1 MTAPQGTQEWL
12 QTRLGKITSS
22 TIHKIMSS
30 KENSSTRTRLLQDLI
45 FERISGSPTKNIV
58 TEPMARGLELESE
71 ARKAYELQNEIVT
84 LSGFIEHPTIKDA
97 GASPDGLVGDDGLI
111 EIKCLNKKSH
121 EEIIRKQILPRQ
133 YYIQIQFQL
142 ACTQRL
148 WCDFVAY
155 HPDANQPLYV
165 QRIMPEIK
173 LIKEIHDKPLV
184 FISEVEEKYK
194 AMKKSNSEELYKYL

>member
-58 TEPMARGLELESE
+58 TAPMARGLELESE

-173 LIKEIHDKPLV
+173 LIKEIHDKALV
-184 FISEVEEKYK
+184 FIAEVEEKYK
-194 AMKKSNSEELYKYL
+194 AMKKRNSEELYKYL

>member
-58 TEPMARGLELESE
+58 TAPMARGLELESE

-155 HPDANQPLYV
+155 HPDADQPLYV

-173 LIKEIHDKPLV
+173 IIKEIHEKALV
-184 FISEVEEKYK
+184 FISEVEEKIAK
-194 AMKKSNSEELYKYL
+194 LKLSIK

>member
-58 TEPMARGLELESE
+58 TAPMARGLELESE

-155 HPDANQPLYV
+155 HPDADQPLYV

-173 LIKEIHDKPLV
+173 IIKEIHEKALV
-184 FISEVEEKYK
+184 FISEVEEKYME
-194 AMKKSNSEELYKYL
+194 MKKRNLEELYKYL

>member
-12 QTRLGKITSS
+12 QIRLGKITSS

-58 TEPMARGLELESE
+58 TAPMARGLELESE

-173 LIKEIHDKPLV
+173 LIKEIHDKALV
-184 FISEVEEKYK
+184 FISEVEEKYR
-194 AMKKSNSEELYKYL
+194 AMKKRNSEELYKYL

>member
-58 TEPMARGLELESE
+58 TAPMARGLELESE

-173 LIKEIHDKPLV
+173 IIKEIHERALV
-184 FISEVEEKYK
+184 FISEVEEKYME
-194 AMKKSNSEELYKYL
+194 MKKRNSEELYKYL

>member
-58 TEPMARGLELESE
+58 TAPMARGLELESE

-173 LIKEIHDKPLV
+173 LIKEIHDKALV
-184 FISEVEEKYK
+184 FISEVEEKYR
-194 AMKKSNSEELYKYL
+194 AMKKRNSEELYKYL

>member
-58 TEPMARGLELESE
+58 TAPMARGLELESE

-155 HPDANQPLYV
+155 HPDADQPLYV

-173 LIKEIHDKPLV
+173 IIKEIHEKALV
-184 FISEVEEKYK
+184 FISEVEEKYME
-194 AMKKSNSEELYKYL
+194 MKKRNSEELYKYL

>member
-30 KENSSTRTRLLQDLI
+30 KESSLTRTRLMQDLI

-58 TEPMARGLELESE
+58 TAPMARGLELESE
-71 ARKAYELQNEIVT
+71 ARKAYELQNEIVI

-97 GASPDGLVGDDGLI
+97 GASPDGLIGDDGLI

-121 EEIIRKQILPRQ
+121 EEIIRKQVLPRQ

-173 LIKEIHDKPLV
+173 LIKEIHDKALV

-194 AMKKSNSEELYKYL
+194 AMKKRNSEELYKYL

>member
-58 TEPMARGLELESE
+58 TAPMARGLELESE

-121 EEIIRKQILPRQ
+121 EEIIRKQILPKQ

-155 HPDANQPLYV
+155 HPDADQPLYV

-173 LIKEIHDKPLV
+173 IIKEIHEKALV
-184 FISEVEEKYK
+184 FISEVEEKYME
-194 AMKKSNSEELYKYL
+194 MKKRNSEELYKYL

>member
-12 QTRLGKITSS
+12 QIRLGKITSS

-58 TEPMARGLELESE
+58 TAPMARGLELESE

-155 HPDANQPLYV
+155 HPDADQPLYV

-173 LIKEIHDKPLV
+173 IIKEIHEKALV
-184 FISEVEEKYK
+184 FISEVEEKYME
-194 AMKKSNSEELYKYL
+194 MKKRNSEELYKYL

>member
-58 TEPMARGLELESE
+58 TAPMARGLELESE

-155 HPDANQPLYV
+155 HPDADKPLYV

-173 LIKEIHDKPLV
+173 LIKEIHDKALV

-194 AMKKSNSEELYKYL
+194 AMKKRNSEELYKYL

>member
-12 QTRLGKITSS
+12 KKRLGKITSS

-30 KENSSTRTRLLQDLI
+30 KENSSTRTRLMQDLI

-58 TEPMARGLELESE
+58 TAPMARGLELESE
-71 ARKAYELQNEIVT
+71 ARKAYELQNEIVI

-97 GASPDGLVGDDGLI
+97 GASPDGLIGDDGLI

-121 EEIIRKQILPRQ
+121 EEIIRKQVLPRQ

-155 HPDANQPLYV
+155 HPDADKPLYV
-165 QRIMPEIK
+165 QRIKPEIK
-173 LIKEIHDKPLV
+173 LIKEIHEKALV
-184 FISEVEEKYK
+184 FISEVEEKYRE
-194 AMKKSNSEELYKYL
+194 MKKRNSEELYKYL

>member
-155 HPDANQPLYV
+155 HPDADQPLYV

-173 LIKEIHDKPLV
+173 IIKEIHEKALV
-184 FISEVEEKYK
+184 FISEVEEKYME
-194 AMKKSNSEELYKYL
+194 MKKRNSEELYKYL

>member
-12 QTRLGKITSS
+12 KKRLGKITSS

-30 KENSSTRTRLLQDLI
+30 KESSLTRTRLMQDLI

-58 TEPMARGLELESE
+58 TAPMARGLELESE
-71 ARKAYELQNEIVT
+71 ARKAYELQNEIVI

-97 GASPDGLVGDDGLI
+97 GASPDGLIGDDGLI

-155 HPDANQPLYV
+155 HPDADKPLYV
-165 QRIMPEIK
+165 QRIKPEIK
-173 LIKEIHDKPLV
+173 LIKEIHEKALV
-184 FISEVEEKYK
+184 FISEVEEKYRE
-194 AMKKSNSEELYKYL
+194 MKKRNSEELYKYL

>member
-58 TEPMARGLELESE
+58 TAPMARGLELESE

-155 HPDANQPLYV
+155 HPDADQPLYV

-173 LIKEIHDKPLV
+173 IIKEIHEKALV

-194 AMKKSNSEELYKYL
+194 AMKKRNSEELYKYL

>member
-58 TEPMARGLELESE
+58 TAPMARGLELESE

-173 LIKEIHDKPLV
+173 LIKEIHDKALV

-194 AMKKSNSEELYKYL
+194 AMKKRNSEELYKYL

>member
-1 MTAPQGTQEWL
+1 
-12 QTRLGKITSS
+12 
-22 TIHKIMSS
+22 MSS

-58 TEPMARGLELESE
+58 TAPMARGLELESE

-155 HPDANQPLYV
+155 HPDADQPLYV

-173 LIKEIHDKPLV
+173 IIKEIHEKALV

-194 AMKKSNSEELYKYL
+194 AMKKRNSEELYKYL

>member
-58 TEPMARGLELESE
+58 TAPMARGLELESE
-71 ARKAYELQNEIVT
+71 ARKAYESQNEIVT

-173 LIKEIHDKPLV
+173 LIKEIHDKALV

-194 AMKKSNSEELYKYL
+194 AMKKRNSEELYKYL

>member
-58 TEPMARGLELESE
+58 TAPMARGLELESE

-121 EEIIRKQILPRQ
+121 EEIIRKQILPKQ

-155 HPDANQPLYV
+155 HPDADQPLYV

-173 LIKEIHDKPLV
+173 IIKEIHEKALV

-194 AMKKSNSEELYKYL
+194 AMKKRNSEELYKYL